1 MCGCCSLLT
10 RGFEVKH
17 MGAALNIPLVWISV
31 ENPSLWS
38 LSFRNQSSSFPRQL
52 RVKEGAISLSCATIN
67 SHFSINKN
75 NLTHEKYE
83 IVKDPLN
90 LIF

>member
-1 MCGCCSLLT
+1 
-10 RGFEVKH
+10 

-38 LSFRNQSSSFPRQL
+38 LSFRNQSSSFPRQP
-52 RVKEGAISLSCATIN
+52 RVKEGAISLSCATID
-67 SHFSINKN
+67 SHFSNNKN
-75 NLTHEKYE
+75 NLTHDKYE